1 MVPAT
6 VTSPGD
12 VMAMDAVSTGKL
24 CVPGMEL
31 LAEVENSDDDV
42 SVFDDDVDDCSVNV
56 LERKRSVGGP
66 VTETGVVGGVVFPLE
81 GA

>member
-24 CVPGMEL
+24 CVPSVEL

-42 SVFDDDVDDCSVNV
+42 DDCSINE

-66 VTETGVVGGVVFPLE
+66 VTETGVVGRVVFPLE